1 MARIEKKLL
10 GESLVAEKLI
20 TPEQLQ
26 IALAEQKKT
35 SDTLGYTLLRLK
47 FLTEQQLLD
56 FLGSKLGFPYANLRN
71 YVIDPKVVKLI
82 PENIARKYHCIAMLK
97 VKGSLTVAMVD
108 PLDSFVIENLEYTT
122 ACKVKPL
129 VSTLSE
135 IQAAIDEFYGSSATT
150 KDTTAGIVGLT
161 SSSNLQSSGQ
171 TPDSKVISSLQ
182 DFAKKIQGL
191 SSNLKDSGV
200 IDLSKINA
208 ADQANII
215 QLVNLIILRAIKE
228 NASDIHIEPEDTVMR
243 CRFRIDGMLQ
253 EVLALPKTFEA
264 ATISRC
270 KVMAELD
277 IAEKRVPQDGRIKLT
292 VDNREIDLRVS
303 TYPTLRGEKVV
314 MRILDKQRVLFGLEE
329 LGFADD
335 ILEKYTSL
343 LNKPN
348 GIILVTGPTG
358 SGKTSTLY
366 ASLQKIKA
374 PTINIVTIED
384 PVEYMIP
391 GINQGQINPKAG
403 FTFASGLRAILRQ
416 DPDVIMVG
424 EIRDYDTAEIA
435 IRAALTGHLVFST
448 LHTNDS
454 ASTVTRLIDMG
465 VEPFLVASS
474 IIGIMAQRLV
484 RLICPECKEEFIPSP
499 AIIKAS
505 KLLYQAGKTRIYH
518 GKGCDKCNQTGYKGR
533 TTITELLIM
542 NERIKE
548 LVVEKAPA
556 SVIKN
561 EAIKQGM
568 RTLRQD
574 GLAKVLR
581 GLTTLEEVI
590 RVSAEDE
597 I

>member
-10 GESLVAEKLI
+10 GQSLVSEGLV
-20 TPEQLQ
+20 TEEQLNN
-26 IALAEQKKT
+26 ALLEQKKT
-35 SDTLGYTLLRLK
+35 SDTLGYTLIRLK
-47 FLTEQQLLD
+47 YLNEQQLLD
-56 FLGSKLGFPYANLRN
+56 FLVTKLGFSYANLRN

-82 PENIARKYHCIAMLK
+82 PENIARKYHCIAILR
-97 VKGSLTVAMVD
+97 VKGALTVAMLD
-108 PLDSFVIENLEYTT
+108 PLDSFVLDNLEYTT

-129 VSTLSE
+129 VSTMTE
-135 IQAAIDEFYGSSATT
+135 IATATQEFYREDAAPQIPGGGSGSGANPSQ
-150 KDTTAGIVGLT
+150 AQAST
-161 SSSNLQSSGQ
+161 S
-171 TPDSKVISSLQ
+171 IE
-182 DFAKKIQGL
+182 DFAKKIQGVGE
-191 SSNLKDSGV
+191 KRVGDTV
-200 IDLSKINA
+200 IDLAAINVT
-208 ADQANII
+208 DKQSII

-228 NASDIHIEPEDTVMR
+228 KASDIHIEPDEAALRT
-243 CRFRIDGMLQ
+243 RFRIDGMLQ
-253 EVLALPKTFEA
+253 EVMSLPKTFEA
-264 ATISRC
+264 ACVSRC

-277 IAEKRVPQDGRIKLT
+277 IAEKRIPQDGRIKLQLQ
-292 VDNREIDLRVS
+292 NREIDLRVS

-314 MRILDKQRVLFGLEE
+314 MRILDKSMVVFGLED
-329 LGFADD
+329 LGFPDD
-335 ILEKYTSL
+335 TLTGFTSL
-343 LNKPN
+343 INKPN

-366 ASLQKIKA
+366 AALQCIKDPA
-374 PTINIVTIED
+374 INIVTIED
-384 PVEYMIP
+384 PVEYQLAN
-391 GINQGQINPKAG
+391 INQGQINPKAG
-403 FTFASGLRAILRQ
+403 FTFAGGLRSILRQ

-454 ASTVTRLIDMG
+454 AGAMTRLIDMS

-484 RLICPECKEEFIPSP
+484 RTICEECKEEFIPAP
-499 AIIKAS
+499 AVIKRS
-505 KLLYQAGKTRIYH
+505 KLLYQAGKTKVFQ
-518 GKGCDKCNQTGYKGR
+518 GKGCPKCNQTGYRGR
-533 TTITELLIM
+533 TTITELMIP

-548 LVVEKAPA
+548 LIVEKSAT

-561 EAIKQGM
+561 EAMKQGM

-581 GLTTLEEVI
+581 GITTLSEVI
-590 RVSAEDE
+590 RVSADDE

>member
-1 MARIEKKLL
+1 MSRIEKKLL
-10 GESLVAEKLI
+10 GESLVAENLI
-20 TPEQLQ
+20 TPEQLRT
-26 IALAEQKKT
+26 ALAEQKQT
-35 SDTLGYTLLRLK
+35 SDTLGYTLLRLNY
-47 FLTEQQLLD
+47 LTEQQLLD

-71 YVIDPKVVKLI
+71 YVIDPKVVKVI

-97 VKGSLTVAMVD
+97 VKGALTVAMVD
-108 PLDSFVIENLEYTT
+108 PLDSFLLENLEYTT
-122 ACKVKPL
+122 ACKIKPL
-129 VSTLSE
+129 VSTMTE
-135 IQAAIDEFYGSSATT
+135 IQHAIDEFYGAGAGGPGSGGMPLGGAQSGV
-150 KDTTAGIVGLT
+150 TAAGL
-161 SSSNLQSSGQ
+161 SD
-171 TPDSKVISSLQ
+171 PKAAVSLQ
-182 DFAKKIQGL
+182 EFAKKVQGVG
-191 SSNLKDSGV
+191 SGAKDASV
-200 IDLSKINA
+200 IDLSKMNA
-208 ADQANII
+208 TDQANII
-215 QLVNLIILRAIKE
+215 QLVNLIIMRAIKE
-228 NASDIHIEPEDTVMR
+228 KASDIHIEPDDTVMR

-264 ATISRC
+264 ATVSRC

-277 IAEKRVPQDGRIKLT
+277 IAEKRVPQDGRIKLN

-314 MRILDKQRVLFGLEE
+314 MRILDKQRVLFGLED
-329 LGFADD
+329 LGLPDD
-335 ILEKYTSL
+335 TLQRYSSL
-343 LNKPN
+343 LEKPN

-366 ASLQKIKA
+366 ASLQKIKD

-384 PVEYMIP
+384 PVEYQLP

-403 FTFASGLRAILRQ
+403 FTFAGGLRSILRQ

-424 EIRDYDTAEIA
+424 EIRDYDTAEVA

-454 ASTVTRLIDMG
+454 AGTVTRLIDMG

-474 IIGIMAQRLV
+474 VIGIMAQRLV
-484 RLICPECKEEFIPSP
+484 RLICVECREEFVPST
-499 AIIKAS
+499 AIIKSS
-505 KLLYQAGKTRIYH
+505 KLLYQAGKTKVYR
-518 GKGCDKCNQTGYKGR
+518 GKGCEKCNNTGYRGR
-533 TTITELLIM
+533 TTISELLIM

-548 LVVEKAPA
+548 LIVEKAPA

-581 GLTTLEEVI
+581 GQTTLEEVV